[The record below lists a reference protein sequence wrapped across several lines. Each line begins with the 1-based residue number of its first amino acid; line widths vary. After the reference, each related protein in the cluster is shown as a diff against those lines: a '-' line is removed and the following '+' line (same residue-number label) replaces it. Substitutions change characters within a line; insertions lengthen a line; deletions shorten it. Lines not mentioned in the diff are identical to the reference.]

1 LVYSPQFPGWNPN
14 NAAKKLDKG
23 YKSDKSDRIE
33 YSDFIWFILAE
44 EDKTNVMSM
53 EYWFKI
59 LDQDGDGIVSL
70 FDLQQFYTEQLIKL
84 RSEYI

>member
-1 LVYSPQFPGWNPN
+1 M
-14 NAAKKLDKG
+14 KKLD
-23 YKSDKSDRIE
+23 
-33 YSDFIWFILAE
+33 SDFIWFILAE